1 MYAAFFNEID
11 NKKSL
16 SLYCL
21 FKRSSFREEY
31 MFAINDFESARLKFM
46 ARTGC
51 LGIQENLHTWNIA
64 PSGTCVL
71 CKNGIENVSHF
82 LLTCPAFNE
91 TRIKIW
97 HELETKLIISNN
109 LHIWEH
115 FIGSSP
121 TTKLCLLLGDAA
133 TEHSIHVGKI
143 FDEACKRFLKETWP
157 VRKSLVDGT

>member
-1 MYAAFFNEID
+1 MIGGYKFHRFSLDNYVHGFFNEID

-91 TRIKIW
+91 TRIRFGMNLKQN
-97 HELETKLIISNN
+97 KLS
-109 LHIWEH
+109 L
-115 FIGSSP
+115 
-121 TTKLCLLLGDAA
+121 TTCIFGNTLLALLLLQNFVY
-133 TEHSIHVGKI
+133 SS
-143 FDEACKRFLKETWP
+143 ET
-157 VRKSLVDGT
+157 L